1 MPHRDRDSST
11 MLCHARTKM
20 LWRGQCYTTPAL
32 EGCAMTHR
40 GVGIVALCH
49 VAQRLR
55 LYKEDSAVPHRLWA
69 LIRSLI
75 RVIVSTYL

>member
-1 MPHRDRDSST
+1 MERTVLYHTGSRG
-11 MLCHARTKM
+11 LCYDT
-20 LWRGQCYTTPAL
+20 Q
-32 EGCAMTHR
+32 

-69 LIRSLI
+69 LIRALI